1 MRMEEMQQ
9 LKQAAKETADQWHR
23 RVMAAQDIG
32 MGGEE
37 EMMFCD
43 DMLVDAADWLDA
55 CSWVC
60 REAQAE
66 LDAGQPGQFCELS
79 ATLVEETAGGAVP
92 EDLLVFVWAVVGEPP
107 EMAAA
112 LYSGEDREEVD
123 ADEAEAEAV
132 TEDADDGAVGAG
144 ADAEETAKEAEAEA
158 ATEVEAAAATQ
169 AVAEAE
175 AAGVV
180 EAAVVVEAEAAAA
193 AEAEAEARLTW
204 PRQEQEEGQ
213 EGTLHP
219 VQLGGAVGAVVV
231 IVEGALRWTRQG
243 PDQEGTLHLAR
254 PGGAVVAVAYAPASK
269 EDTSRAA
276 AVEGTAAAVDLRKW
290 RERKRLFDPGG

>member
-9 LKQAAKETADQWHR
+9 LKQAAKETAVQWHR

-43 DMLVDAADWLDA
+43 DMLADAADWLDA

-112 LYSGEDREEVD
+112 LYSGEDSEEID

-132 TEDADDGAVGAG
+132 TEDAGAGAVGAG

-158 ATEVEAAAATQ
+158 ATEVEAAAATE

-180 EAAVVVEAEAAAA
+180 EAAV
-193 AEAEAEARLTW
+193 
-204 PRQEQEEGQ
+204 G
-213 EGTLHP
+213 
-219 VQLGGAVGAVVV
+219 
-231 IVEGALRWTRQG
+231 
-243 PDQEGTLHLAR
+243 
-254 PGGAVVAVAYAPASK
+254 
-269 EDTSRAA
+269 
-276 AVEGTAAAVDLRKW
+276 
-290 RERKRLFDPGG
+290 